1 MGLACHISID
11 IRRNVMGALLMIL
24 LGVIIVT
31 SIGAWVLKQR
41 VKKDMEHGLG
51 RDVTDTEL
59 TSISAWMKVPPE
71 KQGLSSYSP
80 PAPNSGLIGCFRCG
94 APNYQWAQVCHH
106 CAVPFRSGP
115 PPGNP
120 SPDPR

>member
-41 VKKDMEHGLG
+41 VKRIWSMVLEEMSQ
-51 RDVTDTEL
+51 T
-59 TSISAWMKVPPE
+59 
-71 KQGLSSYSP
+71 
-80 PAPNSGLIGCFRCG
+80 
-94 APNYQWAQVCHH
+94 
-106 CAVPFRSGP
+106 
-115 PPGNP
+115 P
-120 SPDPR
+120 S